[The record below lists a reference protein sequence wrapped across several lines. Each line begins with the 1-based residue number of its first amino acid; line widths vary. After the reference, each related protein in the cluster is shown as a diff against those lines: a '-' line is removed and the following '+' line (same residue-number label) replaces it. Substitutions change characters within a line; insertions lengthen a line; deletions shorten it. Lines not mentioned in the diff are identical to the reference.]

1 MEEGVSA
8 AGKETRGIAT
18 AKRITIHEAVE
29 LEVNG
34 IAVADEPVGP
44 VVQGG
49 VSRGFISA
57 IYAAYPTYTDR
68 RDYDRDH
75 KDRDY
80 KSSRK
85 DDYDRDGRRDDRRS
99 ERRDDR
105 REPTTRDKDLGYQR
119 DHRQQVGRHDTDRVP
134 EKPSKG
140 RTPPPGPSV
149 DAGPSSSQRRPN
161 LDPDAVSEEGEAMDA
176 TNADEE
182 AMMAAMGL
190 AGFGSTKVCS
200 SSNFYDLKF
209 TLVAGQACRWQ
220 PGRLRQRQ
228 EDEDMASVHESVL
241 AEDSTGHWIKS
252 SE

>member
-1 MEEGVSA
+1 MMEEGASA
-8 AGKETRGIAT
+8 AGRETRGIVT
-18 AKRITIHEAVE
+18 VKRIAIHEAVE

-44 VVQGG
+44 AVQGG
-49 VSRGFISA
+49 VSRSFMSA
-57 IYAAYPTYTDR
+57 TYAAYPTYTDR

-85 DDYDRDGRRDDRRS
+85 EDYDRDGRRDDRRP

-105 REPTTRDKDLGYQR
+105 REPTTRDKDQRDKDPGYQR
-119 DHRQQVGRHDTDRVP
+119 DHRQQVGRHDADRVP
-134 EKPSKG
+134 EKPSKA
-140 RTPPPGPSV
+140 RTPPPGSSA

-161 LDPDAVSEEGEAMDA
+161 LDPDAASEEGEAMDA

-190 AGFGSTKVCS
+190 AGFGSTKGKHVDGNQEGFVS
-200 SSNFYDLKF
+200 VKKMR
-209 TLVAGQACRWQ
+209 TWLV
-220 PGRLRQRQ
+220 
-228 EDEDMASVHESVL
+228 
-241 AEDSTGHWIKS
+241 EDSTGHWIKS